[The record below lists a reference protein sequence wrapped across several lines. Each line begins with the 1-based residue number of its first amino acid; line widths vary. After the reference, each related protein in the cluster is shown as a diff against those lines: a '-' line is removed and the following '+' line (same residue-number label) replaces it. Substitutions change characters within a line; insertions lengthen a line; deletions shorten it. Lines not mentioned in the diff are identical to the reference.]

1 VTSLGVFLRQPGMG
15 YYPVVHDGVTP
26 VFNLPVPI
34 CTSGWREA
42 LGSKVSKSVFGVD
55 LFFKTFSFED

>member
-1 VTSLGVFLRQPGMG
+1 MG